1 MKHHDDNLP
10 EDPDFSFNQGEKRP
24 FGLPSD
30 YFSSFE
36 EKLKSRL
43 GAENELSD
51 FPLLSSIQKRQAFE
65 VPANYFSEAQNS
77 LECKTELAAYP
88 ELESLTKPIWTALDE
103 VYEKQLSQ
111 SLNYKIELA
120 EELKPYATLY
130 KLDKLNAFTVADT
143 YFDTVAGRVKERIY
157 SGNAEQPSV
166 WDQLWNVLFG
176 GRTAWAFGLMLIIG
190 LAFYFDKNTE
200 VVKESSDCKTLA
212 CLERDE
218 ILNNKAISNFDEE
231 QLMEMVDVN
240 SLGKQLK
247 SDVAKQDSLSEAS
260 VILQDTDTDEILDA
274 L

>member
-10 EDPDFSFNQGEKRP
+10 EDPDFSFNKGEKRP

-43 GAENELSD
+43 EAESELSD
-51 FPLLSSIQKRQAFE
+51 FPLLSSIQKSQAFE

-88 ELESLTKPIWTALDE
+88 ELESLTKPVWTALDE

-143 YFDTVAGRVKERIY
+143 YFDTVAERVKERIY